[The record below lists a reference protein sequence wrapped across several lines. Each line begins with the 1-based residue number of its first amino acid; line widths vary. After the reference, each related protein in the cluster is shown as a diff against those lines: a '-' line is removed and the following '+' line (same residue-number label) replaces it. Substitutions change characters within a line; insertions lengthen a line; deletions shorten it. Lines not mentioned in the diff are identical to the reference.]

1 MLRSF
6 LSWLLVL
13 TSTVLVA
20 ACCGSVACEC
30 NDTYADAIGL
40 QFSATNS
47 QDSLRGFF
55 PSYIDTVYLIR
66 NPLDTTQR
74 PSADTVT
81 FTRSRAAVFTQ
92 PIIIN
97 NATPFSL
104 ATGRKL
110 DAYRYTLYL
119 AKRRSRVTP
128 TYTYRIDSIQ
138 LRTRYQGDGCCTCY
152 QNSSKK
158 VFVTNQKGTAQ
169 QIDLTDTNG
178 NNELKLITLERF

>member
-13 TSTVLVA
+13 TTTVLVA

-40 QFSATNS
+40 QFSTTNS

-55 PSYIDTVYLIR
+55 PSYLDTVYLVRIPR
-66 NPLDTTQR
+66 DTTQR
-74 PSADTVT
+74 PRADTAT
-81 FTRSRAAVFTQ
+81 ITRSRAAVFTQ

-97 NATPFSL
+97 NATPFGL
-104 ATGRKL
+104 VTGRKL

-119 AKRRSRVTP
+119 AKKRKATP
-128 TYTYRIDSIQ
+128 TYTYTIDRIQ
-138 LRTRYQGDGCCTCY
+138 LNTRYQGDGCCTCY
-152 QNSSKK
+152 QNSSKQ
-158 VFVTNQKGTAQ
+158 VSVINQKGLSQ
-169 QIDLTDTNG
+169 EFDLTDTSG